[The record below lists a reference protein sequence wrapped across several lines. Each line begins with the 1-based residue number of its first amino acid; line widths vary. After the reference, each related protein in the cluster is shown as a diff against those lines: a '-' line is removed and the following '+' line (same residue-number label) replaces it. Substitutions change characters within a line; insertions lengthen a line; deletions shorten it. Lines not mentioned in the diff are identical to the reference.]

1 MTMQFENEISL
12 NYSSLGR
19 RVVALFLDALIFAIP
34 CAMANHLIPVIGGI
48 IAWFFYAP
56 VLEASQIRATLGK
69 HLMGIQVADL
79 SGRRISLRAAVIR
92 NLLKIVSS
100 AIVFLGFFVALFTKR
115 KQTLHDMLA
124 DTVVVYGRS
133 EISIPD
139 AWVES
144 SREVFNAGSS
154 IIAEHTSR
162 PANESMVTQL
172 ERLQALREKGAI
184 SEEEFLAAKAKII
197 SNP

>member
-1 MTMQFENEISL
+1 MKFEIEIEQ

-19 RVVALFLDALIFAIP
+19 RVVALLLDGLIFAIP
-34 CAMANHLIPVIGGI
+34 CAIANHLIPVLGGL

-56 VLEASQIRATLGK
+56 VLEASELRATLGK

-92 NLLKIVSS
+92 NLLKLVSGVIVM
-100 AIVFLGFFVALFTKR
+100 LGFVVALFTKR

-124 DTVVVYGRS
+124 DSVVVYGRS
-133 EISIPD
+133 ETPIPD
-139 AWVES
+139 AWVSS

-154 IIAEHTSR
+154 IIKDNVRS
-162 PANESMVTQL
+162 PNESMVTQL
-172 ERLQALREKGAI
+172 ERLQNLREKGAI
-184 SEEEFLAAKAKII
+184 SEDEFLAAKAKIFG
-197 SNP
+197 